1 MQDTLKKYSKD
12 TRSYLR
18 DTFWR
23 YFCIYLLFC
32 VQGRPKEWSHYVWR
46 LTSSKNVR
54 TNLRDFLVGLHFK
67 CFVLNTSV
75 NSISNKIIIQ
85 VAPPGDKINNQV
97 LARHLRFNFECPY
110 LWNQFAQFLAQFN
123 AVILWT
129 CSLTSY
135 IGRRTEEGDPR
146 VVASSVAG
154 NRRQGYLPGPG
165 ATPSPE
171 WCSWMADILNMF

>member
-1 MQDTLKKYSKD
+1 VQDTLKKYSKD

-135 IGRRTEEGDPR
+135 IGRRTEEGDPLSQAI
-146 VVASSVAG
+146 VDKGISQG
-154 NRRQGYLPGPG
+154 QGRRRLQSG
-165 ATPSPE
+165 AAE
-171 WCSWMADILNMF
+171 WRIYWTCFKYTD